1 MAVLVSRSV
10 QIVII
15 LAALV
20 VAGLI
25 VASLAKNLAGWIV
38 FGVIV
43 LTVIGA
49 AIAIYPR
56 RYTAK
61 RRTFVRTTKPP
72 K

>member
-1 MAVLVSRSV
+1 MRSRAFQGIVLL
-10 QIVII
+10 I
-15 LAALV
+15 ALV
-20 VAGLI
+20 IASVI
-25 VASLAKNLAGWIV
+25 VASLAKNFADWIV

-43 LTVIGA
+43 LTFFGA

-72 K
+72 R

>member
-1 MAVLVSRSV
+1 MGSRAVQGVILLV
-10 QIVII
+10 
-15 LAALV
+15 ALV
-20 VAGLI
+20 VAAAI
-25 VASLAKNLAGWIV
+25 VVSLAKNLADWIV

-43 LTVIGA
+43 LTFFGA

-72 K
+72 R

>member
-1 MAVLVSRSV
+1 MGSRVVQGVILLV
-10 QIVII
+10 
-15 LAALV
+15 ALV
-20 VAGLI
+20 VAAVI
-25 VASLAKNLAGWIV
+25 VVSLAKNLADWIV

-43 LTVIGA
+43 LTFFGA

-72 K
+72 R

>member
-1 MAVLVSRSV
+1 MVLLAA
-10 QIVII
+10 IVI
-15 LAALV
+15 AAVIV
-20 VAGLI
+20 V
-25 VASLAKNLAGWIV
+25 SLAKNLADWIV

-43 LTVIGA
+43 LTFFGA

-72 K
+72 R

>member
-1 MAVLVSRSV
+1 MVVMV
-10 QIVII
+10 
-15 LAALV
+15 AALV
-20 VAGLI
+20 VAAVI
-25 VASLAKNLAGWIV
+25 VVSVAKNLADWIV

-43 LTVIGA
+43 LTFFGA

-72 K
+72 R